1 MAQAIT
7 PNRTTQLRLPVAD
20 RVQLRT
26 PFEIH
31 RKASEI
37 VIPRDLSVI
46 NLLSKSKPTQRIGA
60 ARYGASGLLYI
71 NRAQMIDSEGIRT
84 SSEVTNYNSTNTTM
98 ATNWASQQTFRKPT
112 DLPGVSYSSDIS
124 SGGLYQFVRR
134 VPATGTYNSSL
145 EPLNAAPNYPNLIG
159 NSLQTDIDC
168 ALRSTSSLPANQQY
182 KVGWSFLNTSAPDV
196 ICAFYFGGNVPTRAT
211 TLTFNPTAGRFGLVI
226 LGSGDAKLIELV
238 NGTWVLRGTYVWN
251 TRGQQASVGLVQ
263 GYCNIIPL
271 SPDAIVL
278 QFGSLYIKDT
288 PNFGTGIAARLVI
301 IAETTIEYSNIKQ
314 AQYTYQNI
322 PALTGF
328 NKTLYS
334 TGTGSWELHVRRDLR
349 GPFDVNAFN
358 FKEESYVLDEPFIC
372 TDVLTT
378 SDVITLTAQG
388 FLTPSGSGSPG
399 VSDSTIDFDMY
410 TADGTPL
417 SVASSTSVSKSFY
430 GVNNV
435 RAYRVGITLNPSSDH
450 QQTPVLYG
458 YTVTYAGSYQNR
470 SATPSLLSP
479 IDVALEGPGMTMNE
493 DACRLEVADPL
504 GSFPGLHTRANHRAQ
519 VNVYRTDTG
528 ALRSVLFE
536 GMNVGTPSKPMAKT
550 GRTYPGANFYRY
562 SVDLAGM
569 WQRLEGKILRAP
581 INFSVDP
588 TASRD
593 SRGVQPSQKVTTA
606 ISKLLELAGFD
617 TYVIPDIPLRIWG
630 GDQANLFLPG
640 GTRIA
645 TALQQL
651 VGTYFNGVLTWC
663 PNTGSAGAWRLILPP
678 VYVYGTATQLATFT
692 TVSGAS
698 KIGMFTA
705 ENATTGE
712 IVDESLIITPRGPE
726 FNALDVYGQSGV
738 NVFWRNT
745 DSFDFFSGSAD
756 PTSIDYVGEIKP
768 FIYYDPA
775 ISAPNPA
782 DAQAQANWIAYQL
795 IRIGGHGYYEY
806 KWEAPLLLL
815 SPAQTLDPYQTLD
828 RPLRVGDV
836 VLVDST
842 PVIIRSVNA
851 RLNSDQHHMA
861 AYEGVSLY

>member
-31 RKASEI
+31 RDAKEMRSRRLVGAAALKI
-37 VIPRDLSVI
+37 GRDKTYFATGLIHLCEPHLWWQRILQTPNNITTYTSSNTTLADNWV
-46 NLLSKSKPTQRIGA
+46 SKSSYKKP
-60 ARYGASGLLYI
+60 S
-71 NRAQMIDSEGIRT
+71 
-84 SSEVTNYNSTNTTM
+84 
-98 ATNWASQQTFRKPT
+98 
-112 DLPGVSYSSDIS
+112 DLPGLGIS
-124 SGGLYQFVRR
+124 GSAITEGVAQFIKR
-134 VPATGTYNSSL
+134 VPADDTYNTSIV
-145 EPLNAAPNYPNLIG
+145 PLDAPPTYPDITGLPELIPV
-159 NSLQTDIDC
+159 NCSM
-168 ALRSTSSLPANQQY
+168 RSTESNPPNQPY
-182 KVGWSFLNTSAPDV
+182 YFRWAVPIGSTTPDV
-196 ICAFYFGGNVPTRAT
+196 VCSFFFGGNVRTVVPPTT
-211 TLTFNPTAGRFGLVI
+211 SGPSAGRFCLTITGDGQAI
-226 LGSGDAKLIELV
+226 LTEKV
-238 NGTWVLRGTYVWN
+238 NSSWVPRKSMRWT
-251 TRGQQASVGLVQ
+251 TQAADPNVVQ
-263 GYCNIIPL
+263 FGGCAIIPL
-271 SPDAIVL
+271 SPDSIRFVFRSYPIVDVYNQSSGYGL
-278 QFGSLYIKDT
+278 IDKAFGEFNNVQALTAPERHELY
-288 PNFGTGIAARLVI
+288 V
-301 IAETTIEYSNIKQ
+301 
-314 AQYTYQNI
+314 NI
-322 PALTGF
+322 PSATGF
-328 NKTLYS
+328 VKPEYS
-334 TGTGSWELHVRRDLR
+334 TGEGAWELHVRRDLR
-349 GPFDVNAFN
+349 GPFFVAKFLHPETGT
-358 FKEESYVLDEPFIC
+358 FYDEPFL
-372 TDVLTT
+372 TNDVMTG
-378 SDVITLTAQG
+378 SDIFTVYLQG
-388 FLTPSGSGSPG
+388 FVTPGTS
-399 VSDSTIDFDMY
+399 VDVAMY

-417 SVASSTSVSKSFY
+417 TVASSTSQSKSFY
-430 GVNNV
+430 GVLNC
-435 RAYRVGITLNPSSDH
+435 RSYRVGLELNASDDQ

-536 GMNVGTPSKPMAKT
+536 GMNVGTPSKPMAKA
-550 GRTYPGANFYRY
+550 GRTYPGVDFYRY

-692 TVSGAS
+692 TVSGSS